1 MSFLKYI
8 PALPAV
14 HIPAKLSAIEIKAK
28 AAMMKI
34 VKEQAKL
41 DDLTEKAKAAARKAK
56 FINSV
61 ISGNLVAELS
71 YVTFKQ
77 VSKPSNSIINL
88 GSLTSNLSNSLSSV
102 LSSGIGFINLNSGL
116 SNELAKIKN
125 TTSDLTNLIKLSQPY
140 SAADISKLS
149 SSLVTISNS
158 TIGSSLGNVPGL
170 NPGSLQNLTNSLSSF
185 NSLSK
190 IFGDISSKIKNI
202 KASPQYNRQDLISV
216 LSLPKL
222 PKIPKLPRLF

>member
-34 VKEQAKL
+34 VKEQAKT

-61 ISGNLVAELS
+61 ISGILLAELS
-71 YVTFKQ
+71 YTTFKQ
-77 VSKPSNSIINL
+77 VPKPSNSIVNL
-88 GSLTSNLSNSLSSV
+88 GSLISNLSNSLSSV
-102 LSSGIGFINLNSGL
+102 LSSGIGNSNSGL
-116 SNELAKIKN
+116 SGEFAKIK
-125 TTSDLTNLIKLSQPY
+125 TATSDLNNLIKLSQPY

-149 SSLVTISNS
+149 SSLGIISNS
-158 TIGSSLGNVPGL
+158 TIGSSLGNAPEI

-185 NSLSK
+185 NSLNK
-190 IFGDISSKIKNI
+190 IYGDISSKIKNI

-216 LSLPKL
+216 LPLPKL

>member
-34 VKEQAKL
+34 VKEQAKT

-71 YVTFKQ
+71 YTTFKQ
-77 VSKPSNSIINL
+77 VPKPSNSIVNL
-88 GSLTSNLSNSLSSV
+88 GSLISNLSNSLSSV
-102 LSSGIGFINLNSGL
+102 LSSGIGFINSNSGL
-116 SNELAKIKN
+116 SGEFAKIK
-125 TTSDLTNLIKLSQPY
+125 TATSDLNNLIKLSQPY

-149 SSLVTISNS
+149 SSLGTISNS
-158 TIGSSLGNVPGL
+158 TIGSSLGNAPEI

-185 NSLSK
+185 NSLNK
-190 IFGDISSKIKNI
+190 IYGDISSKIKNI

-216 LSLPKL
+216 LPLPKL